1 MALTNDA
8 LTLVA
13 TAKNYSSLIN
23 AKSDAEVERLI
34 EVASAAI
41 ADACERVL
49 SLATVTERQ
58 GGGDYC
64 PTLALDRP
72 PIVGNASTIT
82 ITDELAGTSITDF
95 IIGNASAGL
104 LERDGGWPGRS
115 LGVVG
120 AGLHRVGDRPRY
132 SVTYSGGYV
141 TPTMGGTRTLPQQ
154 LEEACLVTMAYWLA
168 QPAERQGVASHAALS
183 ASQSYTSD
191 STGKAALL
199 PYRAQLFI
207 TAFRRQVGVFAVAP

>member
-1 MALTNDA
+1 MALSNDA

-34 EVASAAI
+34 EVASATI
-41 ADACERVL
+41 AEACERGL

-64 PTLALDRP
+64 IALALDRP
-72 PIVGNASTIT
+72 PIVGNAATIS
-82 ITDELAGTSITDF
+82 ITDELSNTAITDF
-95 IIGNASAGL
+95 VIGNASAGL
-104 LERDGGWPGRS
+104 LERDSGWPGRY
-115 LGVVG
+115 LGTVG

-168 QPAERQGVASHAALS
+168 QPAERQGIASEAALS

-199 PYRAQLFI
+199 PHRAQLLL
-207 TAFRRQVGVFAVAP
+207 APFRRQIGVMAVAS